1 MLLSLQRHK
10 VVFSI
15 VVFFLALII
24 TVALIYSF
32 WPKDSEQFIELGLLG
47 SDKTADGYYPNDN
60 PTLNTG
66 SQLNWYIYLH
76 NHTTNSQSII
86 IRVKLLN
93 STMQA
98 PNDTENEPSPFAS
111 VVELPL
117 FLPVDN
123 TQLIP
128 FSWSILD
135 TISQNNSVVITSLMV
150 NGQTFNVDVP
160 ALSNS
165 SFNMVFELWVYDQAS
180 HEYMFGW
187 ESGKEFFSASVNIGF
202 NVSSPSA

>member
-1 MLLSLQRHK
+1 
-10 VVFSI
+10 
-15 VVFFLALII
+15 VFFLALII

-32 WPKDSEQFIELGLLG
+32 WPKDTEQFIELGLLG

-60 PTLNTG
+60 PTLSTG

-86 IRVKLLN
+86 IKVILLN

-98 PNDTENEPSPFAS
+98 PNDTENIPSPFAS
-111 VVELPL
+111 VVELPF

-128 FSWSILD
+128 FSWSILE
-135 TISQNNSVVITSLMV
+135 TVTQNSSIVITSLMV
-150 NGQTFNVDVP
+150 NGQTFNVYVP

-165 SFNMVFELWVYDQAS
+165 SFNMVFELWVYNQAS
-180 HEYMFGW
+180 HEYVFGL
-187 ESGKEFFSASVNIGF
+187 ESEKEFVSASVNIAF
-202 NVSSPSA
+202 DVS

>member
-1 MLLSLQRHK
+1 MLLFLQRNK
-10 VVFSI
+10 LVFSI
-15 VVFFLALII
+15 IVFFLALII

-32 WPKDSEQFIELGLLG
+32 WPKDTEQFIELGLLG

-60 PTLNTG
+60 PTLSTG

-86 IRVKLLN
+86 IKVILLN

-98 PNDTENEPSPFAS
+98 PNDTENIPSPFAS
-111 VVELPL
+111 VVELPF

-128 FSWSILD
+128 FSWSILE
-135 TISQNNSVVITSLMV
+135 TVTQNSSIVITSLMV
-150 NGQTFNVDVP
+150 NGQTFNVYVP

-165 SFNMVFELWVYDQAS
+165 SFNMVFELWVYNQAS
-180 HEYMFGW
+180 HEYVFGL
-187 ESGKEFFSASVNIGF
+187 ESEKEFVSASVNIAF
-202 NVSSPSA
+202 DVS